1 MRTNTLGL
9 VMKALGRWSP
19 AIGVNKKEVLIIE
32 PSALVGTMELP
43 PSKSH
48 AMRWLVLAS
57 MDSNPTKIEM
67 SEIGTDAQSM
77 IRCLSQMGIPFEDGV
92 MSGGILQRPISVLNC
107 ANSGTAFRFLLAQAA
122 TCDFPIMLDGDDS
135 LRARSSLH
143 LIETLGINISKGHGS
158 EEAPVLLKGPFTS
171 SEVNIDVSTS
181 SQFHSALLLMAPR
194 VNGFELKT
202 TGSPVSSR
210 HSDLTWDLCQL
221 TGATEPGQPWKVEC
235 PDVVIPSDASMM
247 AFAMLAGLEV
257 SNRPKTEDS
266 IGHEVLFEGGA
277 VIDLT
282 DANDLICP
290 LAAILAL
297 QEGGTITGAAHASL
311 KESNRIL
318 RTVELLEC
326 FGLKAEAREDGLA
339 VDGGQIPIR
348 PKGIVETHSD
358 HRLQMTAVLLAAK
371 TGGVIDGAGLHMVAW
386 PSYLSQLQE
395 CGLDV
400 SVVMIQ
406 P

>member
-1 MRTNTLGL
+1 M
-9 VMKALGRWSP
+9 MKALKRWSP
-19 AIGVNKKEVLIIE
+19 ATGINKKEVLIIE
-32 PSALVGTMELP
+32 PSVLVGTMVLP

-67 SEIGTDAQSM
+67 SEIGTDTQSM

-92 MSGGILQRPISVLNC
+92 LSGGILQRPNSVLNC
-107 ANSGTAFRFLLAQAA
+107 ANSGTALRFLLAQAA

-143 LIETLGINISKGHGS
+143 LIESLGIEVSKGHGS
-158 EEAPVLLKGPFTS
+158 EEAPVLLRGPFS
-171 SEVNIDVSTS
+171 SLEVNIDVSTS

-194 VNGFELKT
+194 TNGFKLTT
-202 TGSPVSSR
+202 TGAPVSSR

-221 TGATEPGQPWKVEC
+221 TGAIEPGQPWKVEC
-235 PDVVIPSDASMM
+235 PDVEIPSDASMM

-257 SNRPKTEDS
+257 SNRPKVEDS

-339 VDGGQIPIR
+339 VDGQQVPRR

-386 PSYLSQLQE
+386 PSYLRQLQE
-395 CGLDV
+395 SGLDV
-400 SVVMIQ
+400 SVVMVQ

>member
-1 MRTNTLGL
+1 
-9 VMKALGRWSP
+9 MKALGRWSP

-194 VNGFELKT
+194 ANGFELKT

-257 SNRPKTEDS
+257 SNRPKAEDS

>member
-1 MRTNTLGL
+1 
-9 VMKALGRWSP
+9 MKALKKWTP

-32 PSALVGTMELP
+32 ASNLVGTMTLP

-67 SEIGTDAQSM
+67 SEIGTDVQSM
-77 IRCLSQMGIPFEDGV
+77 IRCLSQMGIAFEDGV
-92 MSGGILQRPISVLNC
+92 LAGGKLQRPNSVLNC
-107 ANSGTAFRFLLAQAA
+107 ANSGTAFRFLLGQAA
-122 TCDFPIMLDGDDS
+122 TCDFPVMLDGDDS

-143 LIETLGINISKGHGS
+143 LIESFGIEVSMGHGS
-158 EEAPVLLKGPFTS
+158 EEVPVLLRGPFS
-171 SEVNIDVSTS
+171 SSDLSIDVSTS
-181 SQFHSALLLMAPR
+181 SQFHSSLLLMAPR
-194 VNGFELKT
+194 TKGFNLKT
-202 TGSPVSSR
+202 IGTPVSSR
-210 HSDLTWDLCQL
+210 HSDLTWNLCQL
-221 TGATEPGQPWKVEC
+221 TGAIEPGQPWKVEC

-247 AFAMLAGLEV
+247 AFAMLAGLDV
-257 SNRPKTEDS
+257 SNRPTVEDS

-297 QEGGTITGAAHASL
+297 QEGGTITGASHASL
-311 KESNRIL
+311 KESDRIL

-326 FGLKAEAREDGLA
+326 FGLKAEARRDGLA
-339 VDGGQIPIR
+339 VDGHQIPRR
-348 PKGIVETHSD
+348 PKEIVETHSD

-400 SVVMIQ
+400 SVVMVQ